1 MWVMNRSPAESDTT
15 PPVRVLTVDDQEVF
29 RLVAREVSEATPGFE
44 SIGDASGGEEALWA
58 VKRLEPEM
66 VLLDVRMPGLDGVE
80 VARRLRATNPATLV
94 VLISVEEPMDIPSAA
109 QLADTIPL
117 VRKQDLRPRLL
128 RRLWR
133 EHRPLK

>member
-1 MWVMNRSPAESDTT
+1 MNRIPAEPERRRRFACSRSMTK
-15 PPVRVLTVDDQEVF
+15 RCSA
-29 RLVAREVSEATPGFE
+29 LVAREVIEATPGFE
-44 SIGDASGGEEALWA
+44 SIGDAQAARRRFRRWSAWI
-58 VKRLEPEM
+58 PEM

-80 VARRLRATNPATLV
+80 VARRLRATNPGTLV

-109 QLADTIPL
+109 QLGDTIPL

>member
-1 MWVMNRSPAESDTT
+1 MTRIPAE
-15 PPVRVLTVDDQEVF
+15 PEVAVPVRVLTVDDQEVF
-29 RLVAREVSEATPGFE
+29 RLVAREVIEATPGFE
-44 SIGDASGGEEALWA
+44 SIGDASGGEEAISA
-58 VKRLEPEM
+58 VERLEPEM

-80 VARRLRATNPATLV
+80 VARRLRETNPGTLI

-109 QLADTIPL
+109 QLGNTIPL

>member
-1 MWVMNRSPAESDTT
+1 MNRIPAELEAAA
-15 PPVRVLTVDDQEVF
+15 PVRVLTVDDQEVF
-29 RLVAREVSEATPGFE
+29 RVVAREVIDATPGFE
-44 SIGDASGGEEALWA
+44 SIGDASGGEEALSA
-58 VKRLEPEM
+58 VQRLGPEM

-80 VARRLRATNPATLV
+80 VARRLRATNPDMLV

-109 QLADTIPL
+109 QLSGSVPL
-117 VRKQDLRPRLL
+117 VRKQDLRPLLL

>member
-1 MWVMNRSPAESDTT
+1 MSTRDSSRRVG
-15 PPVRVLTVDDQEVF
+15 VLTVDDQPLF
-29 RLVAREVSEATPGFE
+29 RAAAAAVVEATPGFE
-44 SIGDASGGEEALWA
+44 SIGDASGGEEALSA
-58 VKRLEPEM
+58 VERLDPEM

-80 VARRLRATNPATLV
+80 VARRLRATNPGTLV

-109 QLADTIPL
+109 QLGDTIPL

-133 EHRPLK
+133 EHHSLK